1 VTSVW
6 INPKRRFDI
15 SKRVFHHAT
24 KHPLVALKLL
34 RVIRAR
40 WESVL
45 EKLGWSRINW
55 VEAVRRGSE
64 GPNLD
69 TSI

>member
-1 VTSVW
+1 MSVW
-6 INPKRRFDI
+6 INPKGRFDI
-15 SKRVFHHAT
+15 SKPVFHHAAEHAVVT
-24 KHPLVALKLL
+24 LKLS

-45 EKLGWSRINW
+45 EKVGWTRSNW
-55 VEAVRRGSE
+55 VEAARRRSE

-69 TSI
+69 ASV